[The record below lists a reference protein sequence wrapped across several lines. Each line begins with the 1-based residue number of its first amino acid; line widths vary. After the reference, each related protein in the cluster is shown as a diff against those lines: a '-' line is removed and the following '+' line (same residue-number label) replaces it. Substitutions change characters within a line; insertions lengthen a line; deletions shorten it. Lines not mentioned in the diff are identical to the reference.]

1 MTPAEKLLEARNLEV
16 VAEDASDSSATAGG
30 GAKTDEP
37 ESEEDRIKRIKE
49 ENSRNNKYR
58 INVKSIVVIV
68 KRIIYSDKIYSHH
81 QKLLAGG
88 KKVSLL
94 NMEAGTN
101 R

>member
-49 ENSRNNKYR
+49 ENSRNKYR
-58 INVKSIVVIV
+58 INVKSIVVMV

-94 NMEAGTN
+94 NREAGTN